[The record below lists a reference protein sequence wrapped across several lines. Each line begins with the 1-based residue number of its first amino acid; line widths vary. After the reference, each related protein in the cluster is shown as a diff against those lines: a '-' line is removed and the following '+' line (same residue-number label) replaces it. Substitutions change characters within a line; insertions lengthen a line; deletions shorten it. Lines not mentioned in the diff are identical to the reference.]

1 MNTPSSEFI
10 AEYFRAERAE
20 SYVFMAIGIAAI
32 AFALFAWWQW
42 RDAIWRGLAIPLIG
56 VGLIQIV
63 VGGTVLSRAQT
74 QILEFT
80 EQAHSAPA
88 QFRSD
93 EGVRMKKVNDNFVV
107 YRWIEIAFVIAGLAL
122 ILTMRHREFLLG
134 LGIGLL
140 LQGAIMLALD
150 QFAERRGAVY
160 AAQVAGWMRN

>member
-1 MNTPSSEFI
+1 MSEHPTQFI
-10 AEYFRAERAE
+10 AHYFRAERAE
-20 SYVFMAIGIAAI
+20 SYVFIAIGVAAI
-32 AFALFAWWQW
+32 LLAVFSWWQW

-56 VGLIQIV
+56 VGLIQVV
-63 VGGTVLSRAQT
+63 VGSTVLTRAQT
-74 QILEFT
+74 QITTLT
-80 EQAHSAPA
+80 TQAMSDRA

-107 YRWIEIAFVIAGLAL
+107 YRWIEIAFVVAGLAL

-160 AAQVAGWMRN
+160 AERVASWMRS